1 MSAPRT
7 HIDPNMAKQEGTNKA
22 MRKLI
27 GIAALVVL
35 ALAVYAAPAS
45 AAPVFSVGIT
55 HGPEDIYRGDE
66 FVSYKVKIT
75 NTSGVDYTTGGT
87 ITAFLGLSPGLTLAQ
102 ASGEG
107 WTCDLAATVCTSTY
121 AVGPGKALPE
131 LNLSQV
137 WIGATAPNSPQL
149 KVVVTGGGAAK
160 ATVATDEFTMLPA
173 KEFGLE
179 VLAPKVEDEAGDDYT
194 QAGGHPFSAS
204 AEFRVPT
211 HTNMAGPG
219 GLFAKWDPPIEAI
232 KSGLAELP
240 PGLLGNPQ
248 AAKTCPVDVML
259 ADACSPEAAVGGVQL
274 FLWGALDQESIVYR
288 VPAEEGY
295 PAEFGFTTDSP
306 KFVIR
311 VGVRTDGDYGI
322 NIRAPR
328 VPQDPQL
335 IGSRFSFCSNGPIMQ
350 KGFLKWEF
358 KGCKTLAEAG
368 KNAKPIVTLPTTC
381 ADPEPT
387 MRFGLDSWQHPA
399 PELPD
404 GSPDMTDP
412 NWKTLVAP
420 QPAFTGCDKLVKA
433 WTDPKTE
440 PSVDLQPDVTE
451 TDSPAGYTARVHV
464 DNKGLTELDGLSA
477 SHLRDITVKLP
488 QGVTMNP
495 AIGDGVQSCSMQ
507 QMGLTGLNPITFDK
521 SLPRCPLA
529 SKLGTADVVSPLLE
543 SPLHGSVYLGAQHD
557 NPFNSDYAIY
567 LAVESPEQGLVIKL
581 AGEVIA
587 DPVTGQV
594 TTHFRNNP
602 QVPFEDMK
610 LSFYGGDASALANPM
625 TCAPASTDSALTPWA
640 AADPANPRPDEIAHF
655 SSPVTM
661 TSGPGGSPC
670 ANSPGD
676 RPFKL
681 GMSAGSLNP
690 LAGATSPFSV
700 RITRP
705 DGAQELSELTV
716 TSPPGYSAYL
726 RGIPACGEAQIAVA
740 RAKTGLAERDNPSC
754 APASRVGSILSG
766 VGPGGRQLYVPG
778 SIYLGG
784 PYKGAP
790 LSLVTIT
797 PGLAGGSHDKPA
809 FDLGNVVV
817 QVPIRVNRQTAQ
829 IVGQTDELPTI
840 IRGIP
845 LRIRDIRVN
854 LDRPEWGL
862 NPTSCKPSTVSV
874 SARGNSGAVA
884 NMSERFQVGGCDKLA
899 FKPTL
904 SAKLTGPTRRG
915 GLPAF
920 RAEVNWPQGKGY
932 ANTKDVQ
939 VTLPHSVFLEQAHI
953 ETVCT
958 RPQAAAQQCPAG
970 SIYGFAE
977 AETPLIDG
985 KLTGPVFLKS
995 SNNKLP
1001 DLAIFLKGP
1010 DSQPIEVEFAGRIDS
1025 VKAQIR
1031 NTIEGLPDVPV
1042 SKFVLS
1048 MMGGKKGLLVNS
1060 RNICR
1065 GKKSRMTVKMTGQN
1079 NSVTTS
1085 RPVLANSCKK
1095 QIKGKKK
1102 KGKAT
1107 KHKRN
1112 RLSRFVGAF

>member
-1 MSAPRT
+1 MNAART
-7 HIDPNMAKQEGTNKA
+7 QTDPGTAKQEGMNKA

-45 AAPVFSVGIT
+45 AAPVFSIGIT
-55 HGPEDIYRGDE
+55 HGPEDIHRGDE
-66 FVSYKVKIT
+66 FVSYKVKVT

-87 ITAFLGLSPGLTLAQ
+87 ITAFLGFSPGLTLAQ

-131 LNLSQV
+131 INLSQV
-137 WIGATAPNSPQL
+137 WIGAAAPSSPQL

-160 ATVATDEFTMLPA
+160 AAVATHEFTLLPA
-173 KEFGLE
+173 KTFGLE
-179 VLAPKVEDEAGDDYT
+179 VLNPKVEDEAGDDYT

-211 HTNMAGPG
+211 HTSMAGPG
-219 GLFAKWDPPIEAI
+219 GLNAKWDPPIEAI

-240 PGLLGNPQ
+240 PGLVGNPQ

-274 FLWGALDQESIVYR
+274 FLWGAQDQETPVYR

-295 PAEFGFTTDSP
+295 PAEFGFKTDSP

-335 IGSRFSFCSNGPIMQ
+335 IGSRFSFCSNGPNMQ
-350 KGFLKWEF
+350 KGLLKWEF
-358 KGCKTLAEAG
+358 TGCKTLAEAG

-387 MRFGLDSWQHPA
+387 MSFGLDSWQHPA
-399 PELPD
+399 LELPD
-404 GSPDMTDP
+404 GTPDMTDP

-433 WTDPKTE
+433 WTDPKTG

-464 DNKGLTELDGLSA
+464 ENKGLTELEGLSA

-488 QGVTMNP
+488 EGVTMNP

-581 AGEVIA
+581 AGEVVA

-602 QVPFEDMK
+602 QLPFEDMT
-610 LSFYGGDASALANPM
+610 LSFYGGDASALANPV
-625 TCAPASTDSALTPWA
+625 TCAPVATESELTPWA

-655 SSPVTM
+655 RAPVTM

-670 ANSPGD
+670 ANTPAE

-681 GMSAGSLNP
+681 GMTAGSQNP
-690 LAGATSPFSV
+690 FAGITSPFSV

-726 RGIPACGEAQIAVA
+726 RGIPPCSQAQIKSAE
-740 RAKTGLAERDNPSC
+740 AKSGLAERESPSC
-754 APASRVGSILSG
+754 SSASRVGSILSG

-797 PGLAGGSHDKPA
+797 PGLAGGTESKPA

-817 QVPIRVNRQTAQ
+817 QVPIYVNRSTAQ
-829 IVGQTDELPTI
+829 IVGRTDALPTI
-840 IRGIP
+840 VRGIP

-862 NPTSCKPSTVSV
+862 NPTSCTPSTVSV
-874 SARGNSGAVA
+874 TAKGSSGAVA
-884 NMSERFQVGGCDKLA
+884 EMSQRFQVGGCDKLA
-899 FKPTL
+899 FKPKL
-904 SAKLTGPTRRG
+904 AAKLTGPTKRG

-920 RAEVNWPQGKGY
+920 RAEVTWPQGGGY

-953 ETVCT
+953 DTVCT
-958 RPQAAAQQCPAG
+958 RVQAAAHECPDG
-970 SIYGFAE
+970 SIYGYAE

-995 SNNKLP
+995 SNHQLP
-1001 DLAIFLKGP
+1001 DLAIALKGP
-1010 DSQPIEVEFAGRIDS
+1010 ESQPIEVEFAGRIDS

-1048 MMGGKKGLLVNS
+1048 MKGGKKGLLVNS

-1065 GKKSRMTVKMTGQN
+1065 GKKPRMTVAMTGQN
-1079 NSVTTS
+1079 NTVSNS

-1095 QIKGKKK
+1095 QVKVKKK
-1102 KGKAT
+1102 KAA
-1107 KHKRN
+1107 KHKRHN
-1112 RLSRFVGAF
+1112 RPSRFVGTR